1 MECMEKGWYKYAKD
15 NRYNEE
21 MFRMQIICKAIDY
34 VKVEKYNEMKRSSLK
49 KDSDK

>member
-1 MECMEKGWYKYAKD
+1 
-15 NRYNEE
+15 
-21 MFRMQIICKAIDY
+21 MQIICKAIDY